1 MYAGGFCFH
10 TAKTS
15 FLLPLDEAKRGL
27 AMLAEAGMRKIN
39 FSGGEP
45 FLIQGGEELAWGDTI
60 TITSTVSSI
69 YWCVTGRYLGEMVR
83 FCKEELDIESVTVVT
98 NGSRTT
104 ETWMA
109 EYGYYLDIMAVSV
122 DSFVPEVSCRY
133 LHNVSI
139 ISTEVNAAIGRRA
152 GPGSDHLASLG
163 RVRGWCRQYGVLFKV
178 GTEISSNI

>member
-1 MYAGGFCFH
+1 MA
-10 TAKTS
+10 
-15 FLLPLDEAKRGL
+15 
-27 AMLAEAGMRKIN
+27 
-39 FSGGEP
+39 
-45 FLIQGGEELAWGDTI
+45 
-60 TITSTVSSI
+60 
-69 YWCVTGRYLGEMVR
+69 GRYLGEMVR
-83 FCKEELDIESVTVVT
+83 FCKEDLDIESVTVVT

-122 DSFVPEVSCRY
+122 DSFVPEVSSRY
-133 LHNVSI
+133 LDIYVSI
-139 ISTEVNAAIGRRA
+139 ISTEVNTAIGRRA

>member
-1 MYAGGFCFH
+1 M
-10 TAKTS
+10 
-15 FLLPLDEAKRGL
+15 
-27 AMLAEAGMRKIN
+27 
-39 FSGGEP
+39 
-45 FLIQGGEELAWGDTI
+45 
-60 TITSTVSSI
+60 
-69 YWCVTGRYLGEMVR
+69 TGRYLGEMVR

-104 ETWMA
+104 EHWMA

-139 ISTEVNAAIGRRA
+139 ISTEVNTAIGRRA

-178 GTEISSNI
+178 GTEISSNIYNIQYICYIYIAPSLYRSTPWSTSTTTPRIWWRVSGLSWK